1 MSLLLGDIPVKRYVV
16 TNQDSMPY
24 INELAGGITL
34 TVPNNDLSGEISGD
48 GRGCTGYPDDSKNIK
63 DFLQYRNTEEFF
75 SNEGRMQRQKAYL
88 TAYVEKMQSMDENDL
103 EKSWDSLDVMDDYIQ
118 TSVTRSQYLGLVK
131 TLKKAEFTEDSIEQ
145 LPGTDQE
152 GDLHDEFHV
161 DEDALRELII
171 RLFYEKI

>member
-1 MSLLLGDIPVKRYVV
+1 
-16 TNQDSMPY
+16 
-24 INELAGGITL
+24 
-34 TVPNNDLSGEISGD
+34 
-48 GRGCTGYPDDSKNIK
+48 
-63 DFLQYRNTEEFF
+63 
-75 SNEGRMQRQKAYL
+75 MQRQKAYL

-103 EKSWDSLDVMDDYIQ
+103 EKAWDSLDVMDDYIQ
-118 TSVTRSQYLGLVK
+118 TSVTRNQYLGLVK

-171 RLFYEKI
+171 YAPNGMWTYFVSVYFMKKYDRLLFFNRLVIK